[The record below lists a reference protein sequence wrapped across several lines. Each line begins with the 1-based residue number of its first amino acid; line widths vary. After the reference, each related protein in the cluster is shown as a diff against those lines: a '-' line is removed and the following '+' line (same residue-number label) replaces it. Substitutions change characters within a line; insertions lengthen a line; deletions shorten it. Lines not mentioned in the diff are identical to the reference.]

1 MAEPRSRRGDP
12 LESLASEPD
21 AEPPEVVETP
31 AVEPE
36 PEPEPAPLETR
47 VLLLPVRADRETID
61 YFGLPLA
68 AVQVLINYHDLA
80 KVRVTA
86 TAAVL
91 ADLVSRARAHFTG
104 G

>member
-1 MAEPRSRRGDP
+1 MNERNRREVEPAP
-12 LESLASEPD
+12 EP
-21 AEPPEVVETP
+21 EPPEPEADETP
-31 AVEPE
+31 TPEPE

-47 VLLLPVRADRETID
+47 VLLLPVGADRETVD

-86 TAAVL
+86 TAVVL
-91 ADLVSRARAHFTG
+91 ADLASRARAHFTG

>member
-1 MAEPRSRRGDP
+1 MNERSRRGP
-12 LESLASEPD
+12 EP
-21 AEPPEVVETP
+21 APEPEPPEADETP
-31 AVEPE
+31 TPEPE

-47 VLLLPVRADRETID
+47 VLLLPVGPDRETID

-91 ADLVSRARAHFTG
+91 ADLASRARAHFTG